1 MSAADYS
8 PSPSRAP
15 APIRWLKHAA
25 DELGLSAVYRSS
37 TDTKCLLTQRFAR
50 LFAYGGT
57 TLAFVAYLSA
67 LDISDSRI
75 GLFMTLTIAGDVLIS
90 FLLTL
95 FADGLGRRT
104 VLLLGAALMVASGV
118 VFALSGNYWVL
129 LVAAILGVISPSGAE
144 IGPFRAIE
152 ESTLA
157 HLTPP
162 ADRSDIF
169 AWYNLIGVAGS
180 AFGLMASGWAL
191 DALEQAKGWD
201 PLRAY
206 RAVFYAYAAIGALK
220 FGLALLLSERIE
232 VKQVRERSSGPA
244 SETTA
249 LLGTHAGIGSLATTS
264 RPKFQKLKDLLPRIT
279 PASRAIFIQLAVLFA
294 IDSFASGLASLSWVI
309 TFFQRKFD
317 MPVGQLGSLFF
328 TASLI
333 AAASTLVSSSIAR
346 RIGNIKT
353 MAFTHL
359 PSSVALA
366 LIPVPQTLRGAMIPL
381 LIRHSL
387 SLMDVA
393 PRSAFL
399 AAVVLP
405 HERTAVMGA
414 INVVKTSAQ
423 SIGPLITGVLV
434 GYDLFWVAFVAA
446 GALKG
451 MYDIGI
457 LVTFVGHQPREEELA
472 EGGDD
477 LQHRRQEDGDS
488 TEDAV
493 NSEISN

>member
-1 MSAADYS
+1 MPAAAS
-8 PSPSRAP
+8 LPPLP
-15 APIRWLKHAA
+15 GPLPPTRWHKHVV
-25 DELGLSAVYRSS
+25 DELGLSAVHRSS
-37 TDTKCLLTQRFAR
+37 VDTKCLLTQRFAR
-50 LFAYGGT
+50 LFAYGGSAL
-57 TLAFVAYLSA
+57 TLVAYLSA

-75 GLFMTLTIAGDVLIS
+75 GLFMTLTIAGDVLVS

-129 LVAAILGVISPSGAE
+129 LVAAILGVISPSGSE

-169 AWYNLIGVAGS
+169 AWYTLIGVAGS

-191 DALEQAKGWD
+191 HTLERAKGWD
-201 PLRAY
+201 ELRAY
-206 RAVFYAYAAIGALK
+206 RVIFYAYAVIGALK
-220 FGLALLLSERIE
+220 FGLALMLSERIE
-232 VKQVRERSSGPA
+232 VTQVRERDPGSA

-249 LLGTHAGIGSLATTS
+249 LLGSNANSGSLATSS
-264 RPKFQKLKDLLPRIT
+264 RHYFQKMKDLLPRIT
-279 PASRAIFIQLAVLFA
+279 PASRAIFIQLALLFA

-317 MPVGQLGSLFF
+317 MPSGQLGSLFF
-328 TASLI
+328 TASI
-333 AAASTLVSSSIAR
+333 IGAASTLVASSLAR

-366 LIPVPQTLRGAMIPL
+366 LIPVPQTLRGAMVPL
-381 LIRHSL
+381 FIRHSL

-434 GYDLFWVAFVAA
+434 GRNLFWVAFVAA
-446 GALKG
+446 GCLKAA
-451 MYDIGI
+451 YDVGI
-457 LVTFVGHQPREEELA
+457 LVTFVGHQPREEEHA
-472 EGGDD
+472 EGGN
-477 LQHRRQEDGDS
+477 DS
-488 TEDAV
+488 EASDSV
-493 NSEISN
+493 

>member
-1 MSAADYS
+1 MAAAS
-8 PSPSRAP
+8 LPPLP
-15 APIRWLKHAA
+15 GPPPPTRWHNHVFA
-25 DELGLSAVYRSS
+25 ELGLSAVYRSS
-37 TDTKCLLTQRFAR
+37 VDTKCLLTQRFAR
-50 LFAYGGT
+50 LFAYGGSAL
-57 TLAFVAYLSA
+57 TLVAYLSA

-129 LVAAILGVISPSGAE
+129 LMAAILGVISPSGSE

-169 AWYNLIGVAGS
+169 AWYTLIGVAGS

-191 DALEQAKGWD
+191 HALERAEGWD
-201 PLRAY
+201 ELRAY
-206 RAVFYAYAAIGALK
+206 RVIFYAYAAIGALK
-220 FGLALLLSERIE
+220 FGLALMLSERIE
-232 VKQVRERSSGPA
+232 IAQVRERNPGPA

-249 LLGTHAGIGSLATTS
+249 LLGSNASSGSLATTN
-264 RPKFQKLKDLLPRIT
+264 RHYFQKTKDLLPRIT
-279 PASRAIFIQLAVLFA
+279 PASRAIFIQLALLFA

-317 MPVGQLGSLFF
+317 MPAGQLGSLFF
-328 TASLI
+328 TASI
-333 AAASTLVSSSIAR
+333 IGAASTLVASSLAR

-366 LIPVPQTLRGAMIPL
+366 LIPVPQTLRGAMVPL
-381 LIRHSL
+381 FIRHSL

-434 GYDLFWVAFVAA
+434 GRNLFWVAFVAA
-446 GALKG
+446 GCLKAA
-451 MYDIGI
+451 YDVGI
-457 LVTFVGHQPREEELA
+457 LVTFVGHRPREEEHA
-472 EGGDD
+472 EGGNDS
-477 LQHRRQEDGDS
+477 EDGDS
-488 TEDAV
+488 V
-493 NSEISN
+493 